1 MDKILLSP
9 KEAADYL
16 NVTVS
21 KVRKDIHQGAI
32 ETVRIG
38 RCVRIRKE
46 FLDELIRKNTR
57 SQIE

>member
-46 FLDELIRKNTR
+46 FLDELIH
-57 SQIE
+57 E